1 MTISEQLQLA
11 NKIAKLAHAG
21 QTDKAGVDY
30 YSGHVSAVIAGS
42 PEGYPK
48 VVAALHDVIEDTDVT
63 LDDLRRYGFDDE
75 VVEAVQL
82 LTHDNREPYMAYVLR
97 VKQNP
102 VAAAVKMSD
111 LRNNMDTSRL
121 PNFTEKDAQRLEKY
135 RKAYA
140 LLNSK

>member
-11 NKIAKLAHAG
+11 NKIAKQAHAG

-63 LDDLRRYGFDDE
+63 LDDLCRYGFDDE

-82 LTHDNREPYMAYVLR
+82 LTHDSREPYMAYVLR

-102 VAAAVKMSD
+102 VAATVKMSD
-111 LRNNMDTSRL
+111 LRNNMDISRL
-121 PNFTEKDAQRLEKY
+121 PAVNDKDIRRLEKY

-140 LLNSK
+140 LLSE